1 MDDIFEKL
9 YAIHLDTENFP
20 CGKPK
25 KEEMD
30 EEWELYHFLYENLTD
45 NCKQAFLRY
54 AELIVNRQEQERR
67 AVYEYGFK
75 TGVRLLI
82 QALAVQD

>member
-9 YAIHLDTENFP
+9 YAIHLETESFP
-20 CGKPK
+20 HGKPN

-30 EEWELYHFLYENLTD
+30 EEWELYQFLYDNLIG
-45 NCKQAFLRY
+45 NQRQAFLRY
-54 AELIVNRQEQERR
+54 AELVAARQERERE

-75 TGVRLLI
+75 AAIKLF
-82 QALAVQD
+82 VQSLKD